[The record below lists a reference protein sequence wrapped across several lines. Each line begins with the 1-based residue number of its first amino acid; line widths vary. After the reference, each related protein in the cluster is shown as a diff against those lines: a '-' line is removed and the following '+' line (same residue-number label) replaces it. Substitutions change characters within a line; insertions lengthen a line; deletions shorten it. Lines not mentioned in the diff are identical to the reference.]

1 MGAGDRKKTKK
12 MLPKME
18 CKEEAGRLVPVVNLN
33 KCEAKG
39 PCIEVCPFDV
49 FQLQEI
55 THAQYA
61 RLSLLG
67 KLKTKVHGRKKAVV
81 AHPGACH
88 ACGLCV
94 PACPEKAITLSRNTT

>member
-1 MGAGDRKKTKK
+1 MKLDIECKQGAGII
-12 MLPKME
+12 
-18 CKEEAGRLVPVVNLN
+18 VPVVNFN

-39 PCIEVCPFDV
+39 PCIQVCPYEV

-55 THAQYA
+55 TQENYA
-61 RLSLLG
+61 RLSFLG

-81 AHPGACH
+81 VQSEACH

-94 PACPEKAITLSRNTT
+94 TACPEKAISLTRKKT

>member
-1 MGAGDRKKTKK
+1 M
-12 MLPKME
+12 ME

-49 FQLQEI
+49 FRLEEI
-55 THAQYA
+55 TPAQYA
-61 RLSLLG
+61 QLSLLG
-67 KLKTKVHGRKKAVV
+67 KLKTKVHGRQKAVV
-81 AHPGACH
+81 AQPGACH

-94 PACPEKAITLSRNTT
+94 PACPEKAITLSRKET